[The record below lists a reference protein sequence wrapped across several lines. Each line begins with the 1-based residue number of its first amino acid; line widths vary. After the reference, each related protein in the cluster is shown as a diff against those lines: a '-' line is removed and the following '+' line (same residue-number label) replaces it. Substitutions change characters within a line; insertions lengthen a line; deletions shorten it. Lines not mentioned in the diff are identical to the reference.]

1 MLLGRST
8 LKSIDNYRNYHSK
21 NDYRYNKHRVFV
33 EISAQIPVKWQK
45 SKKRAILCGMD
56 WKAWIQSVKAWA
68 GRWPGEAAPYFVA
81 QWGLNPEFAAK
92 VAVLYLCLYAAGL
105 NPRIN
110 SGFRDPEKQKQLIAK
125 WDALKREGKDPLKHG
140 FIGKPASPDG
150 SRHCRM
156 QFGKPSSTAIDM
168 PCSDN
173 NKAALIAKALGL
185 RAGVDFN
192 DPGHY
197 DMG

>member
-1 MLLGRST
+1 
-8 LKSIDNYRNYHSK
+8 
-21 NDYRYNKHRVFV
+21 
-33 EISAQIPVKWQK
+33 
-45 SKKRAILCGMD
+45 MD
-56 WKAWIQSVKAWA
+56 WKAWVHSVKEWA
-68 GRWPGEAAPYFVA
+68 GRWPGDAAPYFIKE
-81 QWGLNPEFAAK
+81 WGLNPEFAAK
-92 VAVLYLCLYAAGL
+92 AAVLYLCLWAAGL

-110 SGFRDPEKQKQLIAK
+110 SGFRDPQKQKELIAK

-150 SRHCRM
+150 SRHCRT
-156 QFGKPSSTAIDM
+156 QFGKPASTAIDM

-173 NKAALIAKALGL
+173 QKAALIAKALGL
-185 RAGVDFN
+185 RAGVDFS